1 MTAPTRV
8 FVVPIPGS
16 PDAAAAAVVVALVA
30 TTTVALL
37 QLTYTWH
44 GDRSQFLLL
53 SGVSAALCLTAAI
66 FFRLR
71 GRTLHGG
78 GDRWVGLVF
87 LVVGLHFFGR
97 LALQLT
103 HPSFLLLSI
112 LTRVSWVVTEFAAGL
127 ILLYFAAAQLAH
139 RKSLALA
146 ASFFGVAV
154 TIATFLAVQVSLRM
168 GIAAPSAYGVG
179 LSTLFLVGA
188 AYSLLNALRLR
199 LQRDVWLAVSFL
211 VIAAAHADLAW
222 SRFPYDSPFMWGH
235 VLFTFGVAIPLI
247 AAVIENVELVSRQA
261 RLAGRLK
268 DFGKRVEVLLDSLPV
283 AVLTL
288 DKTGQLRYANR
299 SCSRLLGVPPG
310 LSQGVGWQHWS
321 ARLVSE
327 DKPELERAVT
337 SLAREAG
344 ESWSGILRTTDP
356 DGSVHWL
363 SVRAELGHDPVED
376 ESRVQVV
383 AADISEL
390 HVARRTAEDRQDRLT
405 LLTNLAQTVAGETA
419 EEQILQR
426 FLSLTS
432 ELLPL
437 TAVCLLRASP
447 DGSALRPEVILGN
460 GAGALFRQS
469 LPAGDHPAWDSFR
482 DGYPRFADA
491 EDVFPAASPARL
503 EAEQVLYLPLLAG
516 GHVVGVVAGAT
527 DRPIELSPED
537 VDILMQISALLGGA
551 VHLAELVRE
560 LDEQRGVALEASR
573 LKSEFLANTSHELR
587 TPLTSILGFLRLIL
601 DGRAGDPERQ
611 LQYLGI
617 AHTSAQRLL
626 ELINDVLDL
635 AKIEAGR
642 LEIHSDRVKVSQL
655 MTELEALFRQQMQG
669 HGIELKVQPPDEDL
683 EAWADPDR
691 VRQITT
697 NLLSNA
703 LKFTPPEGTVQL
715 AARMDRD
722 NVLVTVQDS
731 GVGIPRPELEKVFTS
746 FYQVDGSTTR
756 GHGGTGLGLT
766 ISRRL
771 AEMMGGRLWLAS
783 EGPGHGSTATLVLP
797 AAEKEES
804 EPQPSA

>member
-8 FVVPIPGS
+8 FVVPTPGS
-16 PDAAAAAVVVALVA
+16 PEAAATAVVIALAV

-37 QLTYTWH
+37 QLAYTWN
-44 GDRSQFLLL
+44 GDRTEFLLL
-53 SGVSAALCLTAAI
+53 CSVSAALCLVAAI

-71 GRTLHGG
+71 ARILNDGG
-78 GDRWVGLVF
+78 ERWVGLVF
-87 LVVGLHFFGR
+87 LVVGLHFVSR
-97 LALQLT
+97 LALELA
-103 HPSFLLLSI
+103 HPSFLVVSMV
-112 LTRVSWVVTEFAAGL
+112 TRVSWVVTELAAGL
-127 ILLYFAAAQLAH
+127 ILLYFAASRLAH
-139 RKSLALA
+139 RRSLVLT
-146 ASFFGVAV
+146 ASFFGA
-154 TIATFLAVQVSLRM
+154 AAALASFLAVLVGLHF
-168 GIAAPSAYGVG
+168 GIATPSAYGVG
-179 LSTLFLVGA
+179 LSTLFLVSA

-199 LQRDVWLAVSFL
+199 LQRDIWLAVAFL

-222 SRFPYDSPFMWGH
+222 SQSPYDSPFMWGH
-235 VLFTFGVAIPLI
+235 ILFTLGLAIPLA
-247 AAVIENVELVSRQA
+247 AAVVENVGLVSRQA
-261 RLAGRLK
+261 GLAGRLK
-268 DFGKRVEVLLDSLPV
+268 NFGKRVEVLLDSLPV

-288 DKTGQLRYANR
+288 DRSGQLRYANR
-299 SCSRLLGVPPG
+299 SCARLLGVPPG
-310 LSQGVGWQHWS
+310 LSQGVGWERWS
-321 ARLVSE
+321 ARLFSE
-327 DKPELERAVT
+327 DTQELERAVR
-337 SLAREAG
+337 SLAEEEG
-344 ESWSGILRTTDP
+344 EGWTGVVRATDL

-363 SVRAELGHDPVED
+363 TVRAELGHDPVED
-376 ESRVQVV
+376 ESRVQLV

-390 HVARRTAEDRQDRLT
+390 HVARRTAEDRQERLA

-426 FLSLTS
+426 FLALAS

-447 DGSALRPEVILGN
+447 DGAALLPEVVLGS

-491 EDVFPAASPARL
+491 EDVFPSSSPGRL
-503 EAEQVLYLPLLAG
+503 GIEQVLYLPLLAG
-516 GHVVGVVAGAT
+516 GHVVGVVAGTA
-527 DRPIELSPED
+527 DRRIELSSED
-537 VDILMQISALLGGA
+537 VDILIQISALLGGA
-551 VHLAELVRE
+551 IHLAELVRE

-601 DGRAGDPERQ
+601 DGRAGDAERQ
-611 LQYLGI
+611 RQYLGI

-642 LEIHSDRVKVSQL
+642 LEIHPQRMGIRHLLTDLDS
-655 MTELEALFRQQMQG
+655 LFRQQMYG
-669 HGIELKVQPPDEDL
+669 HGIQLEVRPPVDDL
-683 EAWADPDR
+683 EIWADPDR
-691 VRQITT
+691 ARQIVT

-703 LKFTPPEGTVQL
+703 LKFTPPEGNVQL
-715 AARMDRD
+715 AARQDAD
-722 NVLVTVQDS
+722 NVIVTVQDT
-731 GVGIPRPELEKVFTS
+731 GIGIPRQELEKVFSS

-771 AEMMGGRLWLAS
+771 AELMGGRLWLAS
-783 EGPGHGSTATLVLP
+783 EGPGHGSTATLILP
-797 AAEKEES
+797 AANEE
-804 EPQPSA
+804 EDPPHPPA